1 MTVWGTILV
10 TAVTALLPRD
20 VPDAPVAPALTT
32 SHQLDD
38 SRRALDE
45 EARTREAERQA
56 REAER
61 QVREVERR
69 VAEDARVSVEQ
80 ARATADLAR
89 ARASEQRDYDRARR
103 AIDEGQWVQALD
115 RLQDVVTAAGAR
127 ADAALYW
134 KAYALDRLGR
144 RADALTAIAELGKAH
159 PKSRWLGDAR
169 ALEVQ
174 VRQRVGQPVALD
186 AAGDEELK
194 LLALNALQF
203 SSPAQALPMLEQL
216 LKSAQSIKLR
226 ERALFV
232 LAQSGSPEARKV
244 LAEVAR
250 QGNPELQRKAIDY
263 LGVHGSGENRALLA
277 ELYAA
282 AEPDVKRR
290 ILRAYMVAGDRARV
304 LAAATTETQAEVRT
318 EAVRQLGVMGAHD
331 ELYQLYQREST
342 ADVKREILQA
352 MFVGGNSGRLIELA
366 KSEPNVEL
374 RRVAVRN
381 LGLMR
386 ASATGPAIVEIYVVQ
401 KEPAVRQAA
410 IEGLF
415 VQNNAE
421 ALVGLARKES
431 DPAMKRAL
439 VQRLSVMKSKVAL
452 DYLVE
457 LLGK

>member
-1 MTVWGTILV
+1 MIAWGILCV
-10 TAVTALLPRD
+10 TAAWAVLPGVPSGAPTRVVVVADDGQRD
-20 VPDAPVAPALTT
+20 DAWQAARDAEQRART
-32 SHQLDD
+32 DE
-38 SRRALDE
+38 RRSE
-45 EARTREAERQA
+45 EAAEKA
-56 REAER
+56 
-61 QVREVERR
+61 
-69 VAEDARVSVEQ
+69 
-80 ARATADLAR
+80 AR
-89 ARASEQRDYDRARR
+89 AREQRDYDRARR
-103 AIDEGQWVQALD
+103 AIDEGQWTAALD
-115 RLQDVVTAAGAR
+115 RLQEVVTAAGAR

-144 RADALTAIAELGKAH
+144 RADALTSIAELGKTY

-186 AAGDEELK
+186 AAGDEDLK

-203 SSPAQALPMLEQL
+203 SSPDQALPMLEQL

-232 LAQSGSPEARKV
+232 LAQSGSPDARRV
-244 LAEVAR
+244 IADVAR
-250 QGNPELQRKAIDY
+250 QGNPDLQRKAIDY
-263 LGVHGSGENRALLA
+263 HGSTENRALLA
-277 ELYAA
+277 DLYQSADTDA
-282 AEPDVKRR
+282 KRR
-290 ILRAYMVAGDRARV
+290 ILRAWMVAGDRARV
-304 LAAATTETQAEVRT
+304 LAAATGETQADVRN

-331 ELYQLYQREST
+331 ELFQLYQRET
-342 ADVKREILQA
+342 TPEVKREILQA
-352 MFVGGNSGRLIELA
+352 MFVGGNATRLIELA
-366 KSEPNVEL
+366 KTERDAEL

-386 ASATGPAIVEIYVVQ
+386 TAATGPALVDLYTSQ

-431 DPAMKRAL
+431 DPAMKRAI
-439 VQRLSVMKSKVAL
+439 VQRLSLMKSKAAL

>member
-1 MTVWGTILV
+1 MIVWGMLCMAAAAALV
-10 TAVTALLPRD
+10 PGEPPGAPTRVAVREA
-20 VPDAPVAPALTT
+20 
-32 SHQLDD
+32 D
-38 SRRALDE
+38 SRGD
-45 EARTREAERQA
+45 AEQA
-56 REAER
+56 
-61 QVREVERR
+61 REVER
-69 VAEDARVSVEQ
+69 AREVEQ
-80 ARATADLAR
+80 ASEAGRAHDAERRAFADDQRAGRAAESAAR
-89 ARASEQRDYDRARR
+89 AREQRDYDRARR
-103 AIDEGQWVQALD
+103 AIDQGQWTAALE
-115 RLQDVVTAAGAR
+115 RLQAVVSAAGAR

-134 KAYALDRLGR
+134 SAYALDRLGR
-144 RADALTAIAELGKAH
+144 RADALTAIAELGKAY

-186 AAGDEELK
+186 AAGDDELK

-203 SSPAQALPMLEQL
+203 SAPEQALPMLEQL
-216 LKSAQSIKLR
+216 LKSAQSITLR

-244 LAEVAR
+244 MADVAR
-250 QGNPELQRKAIDY
+250 QGNPDLQRKAIDY
-263 LGVHGSGENRALLA
+263 LGVHGSNENRALLA
-277 ELYAA
+277 ELYPS

-290 ILRAYMVAGDRARV
+290 ILRAWMVAGDRARV
-304 LAAATTETQAEVRT
+304 LTAASSEAQADVRN

-331 ELYQLYQREST
+331 ELFQLYQRESS

-352 MFVGGNSGRLIELA
+352 MFVGGNATRLVELA
-366 KSEPNVEL
+366 KSEPNADL

-386 ASATGPAIVEIYVVQ
+386 ASATGAALVEIYGAQ
-401 KEPAVRQAA
+401 KEPAVRQSA

-421 ALVGLARKES
+421 ALVGLARKEA
-431 DPAMKRAL
+431 DPAMKRAI
-439 VQRLSVMKSKVAL
+439 VQRLSMMKSKVAL

>member
-1 MTVWGTILV
+1 MIAWSILCVAAAAAVLPGVPTVTP
-10 TAVTALLPRD
+10 TRAAVWAGD
-20 VPDAPVAPALTT
+20 VQPGDT
-32 SHQLDD
+32 D
-38 SRRALDE
+38 
-45 EARTREAERQA
+45 QA

-61 QVREVERR
+61 
-69 VAEDARVSVEQ
+69 
-80 ARATADLAR
+80 RAGEASEKAAR
-89 ARASEQRDYDRARR
+89 AREQRDYDRARR
-103 AIDEGQWVQALD
+103 AIDEGQWTAALE
-115 RLQDVVTAAGAR
+115 RLQEVVTAAGAR

-144 RADALTAIAELGKAH
+144 RADALTSIAELGKTY
-159 PKSRWLGDAR
+159 PKSRWLSDAR

-186 AAGDEELK
+186 AGGDDELK

-203 SSPAQALPMLEQL
+203 SSPDQALPMLEQL

-244 LAEVAR
+244 IADVAR
-250 QGNPELQRKAIDY
+250 QGNPDLQRKAIDY
-263 LGVHGSGENRALLA
+263 LGVHGSTENRALLA
-277 ELYAA
+277 ELYQSADA
-282 AEPDVKRR
+282 DAKRR
-290 ILRAYMVAGDRARV
+290 ILRAWMVSGDRARV
-304 LAAATTETQAEVRT
+304 LAAASGETQADVRN
-318 EAVRQLGVMGAHD
+318 EAVRQLGVMGAHE
-331 ELYQLYQREST
+331 ELFQLYQRET
-342 ADVKREILQA
+342 TPEVKREILQA
-352 MFVGGNSGRLIELA
+352 MFVGGNATRLVELA
-366 KSEPNVEL
+366 KTERDAEL

-386 ASATGPAIVEIYVVQ
+386 TGDTGPALVEIYTSQ
-401 KEPAVRQAA
+401 KEAAVRQAA

-415 VQNNAE
+415 LQNNAE

-431 DPAMKRAL
+431 DPAMKRAI
-439 VQRLSVMKSKVAL
+439 VQRLSMMKSKAAL